1 MLAARKP
8 YKQWLKTR
16 MKRLEASLSDD
27 PNSLDVMPPDT
38 VATYHKM
45 FQLTFE
51 ERDQVLRPLAQAGA
65 EAIGSMGDDTP
76 FAVLSAKVRP
86 VYRSEERRVGKECVR
101 TCRSRWSPY
110 H

>member
-1 MLAARKP
+1 MRMRDWSSDVCSSGLFKPQDVIEKGRLRPGELLAVDTETGALLRPEYIDKMLAARKP
-8 YKQWLKTR
+8 YKQLLKTR

-51 ERDQVLRPLAQAGA
+51 ARA
-65 EAIGSMGDDTP
+65 
-76 FAVLSAKVRP
+76 
-86 VYRSEERRVGKECVR
+86 
-101 TCRSRWSPY
+101 
-110 H
+110 

>member
-86 VYRSEERRVGKECVR
+86 VYDYFRQMFAQVTNPQIGRA
-101 TCRSRWSPY
+101 
-110 H
+110 HA

>member
-86 VYRSEERRVGKECVR
+86 VYAYFRQMFAQVRSEEH
-101 TCRSRWSPY
+101 TSRLNSS